1 MKAYSE
7 DLRLR
12 VVAAVDGGMP
22 RAAVARVFEVGSATI
37 TRYLRLR
44 RETGGLGPRP
54 RHGPPPI
61 KTAALRA
68 ELLPRLEA
76 QPDATLEEQKKSLIA
91 SERNEAAR
99 QAWRDRAAGIEPRRW
114 VWLDETGSHRSL
126 TRRYARGPRGE
137 RAVGRVP
144 SRRGQ
149 NRTLI
154 TTLTLDGFGPGLLLD
169 GALNRAAFEAYVDQI
184 LAPTLRPGQIV
195 VADNLRA
202 HDSDA
207 ARAAIEARGA
217 ELWFL
222 PGYSPD
228 LNPIEEGFAK
238 LKAQLRRDEPRTD
251 AAVSAAIWQ
260 ARRTVTPGDARG
272 FFTHCGYLSS
282 DHLS

>member
-61 KTAALRA
+61 K
-68 ELLPRLEA
+68 
-76 QPDATLEEQKKSLIA
+76 
-91 SERNEAAR
+91 
-99 QAWRDRAAGIEPRRW
+99 
-114 VWLDETGSHRSL
+114 
-126 TRRYARGPRGE
+126 
-137 RAVGRVP
+137 
-144 SRRGQ
+144 
-149 NRTLI
+149 
-154 TTLTLDGFGPGLLLD
+154 TLTLDGFGPGLLLD